1 MRTEEVEDDDGVG
14 GFREKR
20 ASLIFFPKK
29 EVSRRSRTVRT
40 SAVNGKPHKTLGK
53 PSHGIMFKVGG
64 AKRPKM
70 F

>member
-1 MRTEEVEDDDGVG
+1 MTGWVDSGK
-14 GFREKR
+14 RE
-20 ASLIFFPKK
+20 LLLFFFPKK
-29 EVSRRSRTVRT
+29 EVSRRSRAVRT